1 MEKLSFVGKSITRVD
16 AEEKV
21 TGSAIYGYDLVLP
34 DMLYGKVLFS
44 TRPHAIIKRID
55 TEKARRLPGVHAVVT
70 GKDAPW
76 THGETIKDMPF
87 LAQGKV
93 RFVGEPVAAVAAVD
107 EDTAQAAVAL
117 IEVEYEDCPAYFSP
131 EEACNPGAVLIH
143 EDYDS
148 YRKSDIIVPGPLPN
162 ILEHFK
168 LRTGNVEAGFRESDL
183 VLEQR
188 YVVPAIG
195 HAALEPHS
203 AHAQVDPESG
213 KVTVWVA
220 NDAPFRVLHETA
232 EALGLPKEKIRFI
245 NPYQGG
251 GFGSKGAMK
260 VETIAIALAYQTNGR
275 PVRVKFNRAETF
287 VSTITRHEAIVYIK
301 SGVKRDGTLV
311 ARQVRIYWGAGAYAE
326 KSPTVC
332 IKGSHPSPG
341 PYRIPHVQVDGYA
354 VYTNKPL
361 AGAFRGYGVPQ
372 TAWAC
377 EQHMDELAQRL
388 GMDALDFR
396 LKNVFVDGD
405 LSYWGERLQS
415 VGLKETLLKAT
426 EAIGWGKKTGQ
437 SNPPKGI
444 RIGKGFACIAKPT
457 RTPTTSTAAVKIDS
471 RGDVMILAG
480 TVEIGQGCTT
490 ILSQIA
496 AEELQ
501 VPIDKVRMH
510 SLDTDLIPFDAST
523 TSSRSTYHMG
533 NAVKRA
539 AVKARDQI
547 TEMAAS
553 LFDTS
558 KENLE
563 LSNGKVRVKDRREP
577 ALSFGEVIC
586 QKLGSDGVVAG
597 DGAYTF
603 EMGKDVDPQTG
614 HSEHASA
621 FYMYATQAAEV
632 AVDEETGRVRLI
644 RMVAAHDVGKAIN
657 PLNCVAQIEG
667 GLAMGIGAALHEELV
682 IDDHGRVKNP
692 SFLDYH
698 LVTSLDLP
706 KMETIIVE
714 CPDPNGPYGAKGLGE
729 PGLAPTPAA
738 IGNAV
743 ANALGTRIYELPL
756 SPERVYWAIQTSK
769 KNPSPSVSAE
779 PVVSNP
785 TSFR

>member
-1 MEKLSFVGKSITRVD
+1 MTELHVVGKPITRVD

-21 TGSAIYGYDLVLP
+21 TGRAIYGYDLVLP
-34 DMLYGKVLFS
+34 NMLYGKVLFS
-44 TRPHAIIKRID
+44 TRPHAVIKRID
-55 TEKARRLPGVHAVVT
+55 TEKARKLPGVHAVIT
-70 GKDAPW
+70 GNDVPW

-117 IEVEYEDCPAYFSP
+117 IDVEYEDLQAYFSA
-131 EEACNPGAVLIH
+131 EEACKPEATPIH
-143 EDYDS
+143 EDYDN
-148 YRKSDIIVPGPLPN
+148 YRKADIIVPGPLPN

-168 LRTGNVEAGFRESDL
+168 LRTGDVESGFRESDL
-183 VLEQR
+183 TLEQR
-188 YVVPAIG
+188 YVVPPIA
-195 HAALEPHS
+195 HTAMEPHS

-220 NDAPFRVLHETA
+220 NDAPFRVLTETA

-260 VETIAIALAYQTNGR
+260 VEAIAIALAYHTNGR
-275 PVRVKFNRAETF
+275 PVRVKFNRPETF

-311 ARQVRIYWGAGAYAE
+311 AREVRIYWGAGAYAE

-341 PYRIPHVQVDGYA
+341 PYRIPHVKVDGYA
-354 VYTNKPL
+354 VYTNKPV

-377 EQHMDELAQRL
+377 EQHMDELAARL
-388 GMDALDFR
+388 GMDPLDFR

-405 LSYWGERLQS
+405 LSYWGERLVA

-426 EAIGWGKKTGQ
+426 EAIGWGKKSDA
-437 SNPPKGI
+437 SNQPKGI
-444 RIGKGFACIAKPT
+444 RMGKGFACIAKPT
-457 RTPTTSTAAVKIDS
+457 RTPTTSTAAVQINSLGK
-471 RGDVMILAG
+471 VTILAG

-496 AEELQ
+496 AEELR
-501 VPIDKVRMH
+501 VSIDDVSMH
-510 SLDTDLIPFDAST
+510 PLDTDAIPYDAST

-539 AVKARDQI
+539 AIHAREQI
-547 TEMAAS
+547 AEMAAAVG
-553 LFDTS
+553 DTS
-558 KENLE
+558 LPYGEII
-563 LSNGKVRVKDRREP
+563 RR
-577 ALSFGEVIC
+577 
-586 QKLGSDGVVAG
+586 KLGADGTVTG
-597 DGAYTF
+597 NGSYTF
-603 EMGKDVDPQTG
+603 EIGKNVDLETG

-632 AVDEETGRVRLI
+632 AVDEETGRVRLV

-682 IDDHGRVKNP
+682 IDDGGRVMNP

-743 ANALGTRIYELPL
+743 ANALGTRIHELPL
-756 SPERVYWAIQTSK
+756 SPERVFWAIQKS
-769 KNPSPSVSAE
+769 
-779 PVVSNP
+779 
-785 TSFR
+785 R